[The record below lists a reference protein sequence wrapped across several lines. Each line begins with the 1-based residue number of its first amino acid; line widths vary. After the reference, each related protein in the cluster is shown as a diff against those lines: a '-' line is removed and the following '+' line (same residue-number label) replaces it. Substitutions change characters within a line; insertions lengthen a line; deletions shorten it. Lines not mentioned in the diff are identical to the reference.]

1 MKRENILRP
10 ILVLWL
16 LTSTAPILL
25 SQQPAS
31 GTVPVTVIATVEAKH
46 AKEIPNVYKQDVKV
60 FHNQDRLDV
69 TDWTPCQDPQAGVE
83 LFVLVDD
90 ASDSQLALQF
100 GDLKKFIQAQPQSTA
115 IGIGYA
121 RNGTVDTIQ
130 KFTQDHA
137 QAAKALRVPLG
148 VTAVG
153 SPYLSLTDLI
163 KGWPQ
168 SGKCREV
175 LMISSGI
182 DYLQGGPNDTYL
194 QDAID
199 QAQRAA
205 VEVNAIYAPAVGH
218 AEHSFWRLNWGQN
231 NLSELTDETGGEF
244 YIQGLT
250 SPIAFAPYLDQ
261 FAVRLQHQ
269 FRLTFLAKPGNKADF
284 QRIRLETE
292 VNNADLVTQQSVYV
306 PAAR

>member
-1 MKRENILRP
+1 
-10 ILVLWL
+10 
-16 LTSTAPILL
+16 
-25 SQQPAS
+25 
-31 GTVPVTVIATVEAKH
+31 
-46 AKEIPNVYKQDVKV
+46 
-60 FHNQDRLDV
+60 
-69 TDWTPCQDPQAGVE
+69 
-83 LFVLVDD
+83 
-90 ASDSQLALQF
+90 
-100 GDLKKFIQAQPQSTA
+100 
-115 IGIGYA
+115 
-121 RNGTVDTIQ
+121 
-130 KFTQDHA
+130 
-137 QAAKALRVPLG
+137 VPLG

-168 SGKCREV
+168 SAKCREV

-218 AEHSFWRLNWGQN
+218 AEHNFWRLNWGQN

-250 SPIAFAPYLDQ
+250 SPIAFAPYLDE

-292 VNNADLVTQQSVYV
+292 VNNADLVTQQGVYV

>member
-1 MKRENILRP
+1 MKRESTFRTIL
-10 ILVLWL
+10 ILLL
-16 LTSTAPILL
+16 LTSAASILL

-46 AKEIPNVYKQDVKV
+46 AKEIPNVYKQDVRV

-69 TDWTPCQDPQAGVE
+69 TDWTPCQDPQAGME

-115 IGIGYA
+115 IGVGYA
-121 RNGTVDTIQ
+121 RNGTVNTVQ

-163 KGWPQ
+163 KGWAQ
-168 SGKCREV
+168 SAKCREV

-182 DYLQGGPNDTYL
+182 DYLQGGPND
-194 QDAID
+194 
-199 QAQRAA
+199 
-205 VEVNAIYAPAVGH
+205 
-218 AEHSFWRLNWGQN
+218 
-231 NLSELTDETGGEF
+231 
-244 YIQGLT
+244 T